1 MGVGER
7 GCRTWRARSRAGI
20 AVLVLTSWFGALL
33 AVSPGVSVSA
43 AVTITSPTSFVA
55 AAVHFVDT
63 AGNVGPSTVG
73 SYTLTSAVGRSRL
86 DQPVPG
92 GATGPTASGP
102 DGATTP
108 GPGITPAIRTPDGG
122 AVVVDPSRTT
132 GLAKLP
138 EAIKKGAVDLVH
150 GLPAIPGAVPGTDVP
165 RAIKNVLGQTIT
177 KPQLPLALFVIVLLL
192 FLLVQN
198 QIDRRDPKLAAA
210 PVTAEPE
217 LTFGPT
223 LRPGGATA

>member
-1 MGVGER
+1 MGVGAR

-20 AVLVLTSWFGALL
+20 ALLALTSWFGALL
-33 AVSPGVSVSA
+33 AISRVVSA
-43 AVTITSPTSFVA
+43 STAVTTTSP
-55 AAVHFVDT
+55 
-63 AGNVGPSTVG
+63 
-73 SYTLTSAVGRSRL
+73 
-86 DQPVPG
+86 
-92 GATGPTASGP
+92 
-102 DGATTP
+102 
-108 GPGITPAIRTPDGG
+108 
-122 AVVVDPSRTT
+122 
-132 GLAKLP
+132 
-138 EAIKKGAVDLVH
+138 GAVDPVH

-177 KPQLPLALFVIVLLL
+177 KPQLPLALFVIVLL